1 MPTAFITGA
10 TAGIGAAFARRLAS
24 DGFDL
29 VLLARDAERL
39 DRTAAG
45 LRERYAVRA
54 EALPA
59 DLSTEEGLAAAEGR
73 VRDGVDL
80 LINNAGFGHKGVFL
94 DVPVADEVTMLKVHC
109 EAVLRLTHAV
119 LPGMLDRGRGGVVN
133 VASAAAFATRGTY
146 GASKAWVV
154 SFSQAVAEDIRRRSD
169 GGVRVMALCPGYVRT
184 EFHDRA
190 EMDMSDLPEFMW
202 LDKDAVVAAGLRD
215 LRRGVQVSIPGAQYK
230 ALIGAA
236 RFLPRGV
243 VARLSSGTGRT
254 YKR

>member
-39 DRTAAG
+39 ERTAAD
-45 LRERYAVRA
+45 LHDEYAVRA

-59 DLSTEEGLAAAEGR
+59 DLSAEDGLAAAEER

-80 LINNAGFGHKGVFL
+80 LINNAGFGHRGMFL
-94 DVPVADEVTMLKVHC
+94 DVPVVDELTMLKVHC
-109 EAVLRLTHAV
+109 EAVLRLTHAA
-119 LPGMLDRGRGGVVN
+119 LPGMLDLGRGGVVN

-154 SFSQAVAEDIRRRSD
+154 NFSQAVAADIRRRTD
-169 GGVRVMALCPGYVRT
+169 GQVRVMALCPGYVRT

-190 EMDMSDLPEFMW
+190 QMDMSGLPEFMW
-202 LDKDAVVAAGLRD
+202 LDKDDVVAAGLRD
-215 LRRGVQVSIPGAQYK
+215 LRRGVQVSIPGPQYK
-230 ALIGAA
+230 ALIGAT
-236 RFLPRGV
+236 RLLPRGV
-243 VARLSSGTGRT
+243 VSRLSSTTGRS
-254 YKR
+254 YK